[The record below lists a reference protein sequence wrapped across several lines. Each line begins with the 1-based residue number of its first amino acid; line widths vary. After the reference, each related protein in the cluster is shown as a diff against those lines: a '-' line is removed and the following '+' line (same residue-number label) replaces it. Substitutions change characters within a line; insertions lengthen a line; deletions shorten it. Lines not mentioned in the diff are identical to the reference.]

1 MNKYIITVVINGVLL
16 STPALEYAIAEDTL
30 RRIATDNPEY
40 NARINIAER
49 IARGFIRP
57 EFKPMDSIAA

>member
-1 MNKYIITVVINGVLL
+1 MNKYIITVVINGIVFSSPVLG
-16 STPALEYAIAEDTL
+16 PKEADETL
-30 RRIATDNPEY
+30 RRIATDNPDY

-57 EFKPMDSIAA
+57 EFKPMDSVAA